1 MIAIARVC
9 RHCGRQ
15 IQGQGYFVAGYETA
29 PNGVPENVYV
39 HDECRAG
46 FDVAQSRKE
55 QLAGVLV
62 RSVP

>member
-1 MIAIARVC
+1 MIAIVRVC

-29 PNGVPENVYV
+29 GNGVPENVYV
-39 HDECRAG
+39 HDECRTG

-55 QLAGVLV
+55 QLRPVTAREV
-62 RSVP
+62 